1 MSLITDK
8 HMNGIIQL
16 KDCVAWVGI
25 DWADEKHDVALQVTG
40 TRVVERSTLE
50 HTPEAIAAW
59 VASLRQRFGSGG
71 IAICLEQA
79 RGALVYALMVH
90 ENLLLYPLNPQSLAK
105 FRKALY
111 PSGAKD
117 DPLDAD
123 LLLKLLRHFG
133 EQLRPW
139 RPDDVATR
147 KLGLLVE
154 ARRAFVDR
162 RTSMLNELTAS
173 LKSYWPQAFELAGE
187 DLTSPMA
194 TDFLTKWNRL
204 DVIQK
209 LKPAQL
215 RAFYYGHNSRSEEL
229 MAQRLALAK
238 TAVPLTQ
245 DEAIVGA
252 LSLQV
257 QQLALGLATL
267 RQIIAR
273 YDVEIA
279 QLFGTHPDAFI
290 FQSVDGAGS
299 VLAPRLLVS
308 FGSDRER
315 FADAD
320 ALPRYSGT
328 APVTERSGKQKWVHR
343 RWARPKFV
351 HQSWVEFAD
360 QSRRFSGW
368 AACCYEHLKHK
379 GMGHWAAI
387 RVLAIK
393 WQRILW
399 RCWRDRV
406 AYDETIY
413 LKSLKDHGLDTYK
426 DLMT

>member
-1 MSLITDK
+1 
-8 HMNGIIQL
+8 MNGSTQL

-25 DWADEKHDVALQVTG
+25 DWADEKHDVALQVAGAQT
-40 TRVVERSTLE
+40 VERSTLE
-50 HTPEAIAAW
+50 QSPEAIAAW
-59 VASLRQRFGSGG
+59 VAGLRQRFGSGR

-79 RGALVYALMVH
+79 RGALVYALMVY

-105 FRKALY
+105 FRKVLY

-117 DPLDAD
+117 DPMDAD

-133 EQLRPW
+133 EQLRAW

-147 KLGLLVE
+147 KLRLLVE
-154 ARRAFVDR
+154 GRRGFVDR

-173 LKSYWPQAFELAGE
+173 LKSYLPQAFDLVGE
-187 DLTSPMA
+187 DLTSRMA
-194 TDFLTKWNRL
+194 SDFLKKWNRL
-204 DVIQK
+204 EVIQK

-215 RAFYYGHNSRSEEL
+215 RAFYYGHNSRSEDLIE
-229 MAQRLALAK
+229 QRLALIRS
-238 TAVPLTQ
+238 AVALTR

-252 LSLQV
+252 LSLEV
-257 QQLALGLATL
+257 QQLAVGLAAL
-267 RQIIAR
+267 RDIIAR
-273 YDVEIA
+273 YDAEIA
-279 QLFGTHPDAFI
+279 QVFIAHPDAFI
-290 FQSVDGAGS
+290 FQSVDGAGA
-299 VLAPRLLVS
+299 VLAPRLLVA

-315 FADAD
+315 FAQAD

-343 RWARPKFV
+343 RWARPKFM

-368 AACCYEHLKHK
+368 AGCCYEHLKRK

-387 RVLAIK
+387 RVLAVK

-399 RCWRDRV
+399 RCWHDRV
-406 AYDETIY
+406 AYDEAIY
-413 LKSLKDHGLDTYK
+413 LKSLKDRGLEAYQELTA
-426 DLMT
+426 

>member
-1 MSLITDK
+1 
-8 HMNGIIQL
+8 MNESTQL

-25 DWADEKHDVALQVTG
+25 DWADQKHDVALQVAG
-40 TRVVERSTLE
+40 TQVVERSTLE

-79 RGALVYALMVH
+79 RGALVYALRMH

-117 DPLDAD
+117 DPMDAD

-154 ARRAFVDR
+154 ARRSFVDR
-162 RTSMLNELTAS
+162 RTSMINELTAT
-173 LKSYWPQAFELAGE
+173 LKSYLPQAFVWAGE
-187 DLTSPMA
+187 DLTGPMA

-209 LKPAQL
+209 LEPAQL

-229 MAQRLALAK
+229 MKQRLALIK

-257 QQLALGLATL
+257 QQLAL
-267 RQIIAR
+267 AR
-273 YDVEIA
+273 
-279 QLFGTHPDAFI
+279 LFH
-290 FQSVDGAGS
+290 
-299 VLAPRLLVS
+299 RS
-308 FGSDRER
+308 F
-315 FADAD
+315 
-320 ALPRYSGT
+320 
-328 APVTERSGKQKWVHR
+328 
-343 RWARPKFV
+343 KF
-351 HQSWVEFAD
+351 
-360 QSRRFSGW
+360 
-368 AACCYEHLKHK
+368 
-379 GMGHWAAI
+379 
-387 RVLAIK
+387 
-393 WQRILW
+393 
-399 RCWRDRV
+399 
-406 AYDETIY
+406 
-413 LKSLKDHGLDTYK
+413 
-426 DLMT
+426 